1 MVYQIIRSGGG
12 GGHGGGGHS
21 HGGNLN
27 EADLGN
33 KISLSK
39 INDLQISPNPSNGK
53 FVVNVLLEETSEKV
67 FIRIRNLDGRKV
79 YQETAFVNGKSLNS
93 TIDLSELASGVYFV
107 SIQTGEEVITK
118 KIVIE

>member
-1 MVYQIIRSGGG
+1 M
-12 GGHGGGGHS
+12 
-21 HGGNLN
+21 
-27 EADLGN
+27 GN